1 MKAEIKKA
9 AAATAIFTCS
19 LVFCLLVLMQ
29 GGDAGAL
36 KEGGADK
43 NTALTAAEEQA
54 RPVLVI
60 DAGHGGQDGGAAAAD
75 GTPEK
80 DINLA
85 IALKLKEIAAQYP
98 VDVVMTRE
106 EDVSLH
112 ADEEA
117 AVRTQKRQDLL
128 RRKEIIAASD
138 AELAVSIHLNSFP
151 EDKSVYGAQVFFPRD
166 ELVRTEGRTYEHS
179 AQEYAESIQKSLEM
193 NIEDGR
199 ERSVASKG
207 DVLLL
212 TEPVCPI
219 VLVEGGFLSNE
230 QECQKL
236 KTGEYQEKLALA
248 IWEGINEL
256 WGLKKSAPVP
266 VVESANKRA

>member
-9 AAATAIFTCS
+9 AAATAVFTCS

-29 GGDAGAL
+29 G
-36 KEGGADK
+36 GGADK

-85 IALKLKEIAAQYP
+85 IVLKL
-98 VDVVMTRE
+98 
-106 EDVSLH
+106 
-112 ADEEA
+112 
-117 AVRTQKRQDLL
+117 
-128 RRKEIIAASD
+128 KEIIAASD

-256 WGLKKSAPVP
+256 WGLEKSAPAP

>member
-29 GGDAGAL
+29 GG
-36 KEGGADK
+36 GADK
-43 NTALTAAEEQA
+43 NTALTVAEEQA

-112 ADEEA
+112 TDEEA